1 MRKPVR
7 GLIGLAGFLVLWE
20 LASLFGVF
28 DAKFVPSPVTVVSN
42 LVNLFG
48 QQEFVTDLVATV
60 LAWLISIA
68 LAAVIAIPL
77 GLVLGSIR
85 VVRETTSAVV
95 EFLRPVPSVA
105 LIPVVMAAFGDGP
118 QTKIIAAVFAAV
130 WPILFNVIYG
140 LGEIDP
146 QYVATAKVYRTG
158 WLRTAL
164 SVRLPHV
171 LPFAITGLRLS
182 AAISLIVIVS
192 TEFLSG
198 SGIGIG
204 SYFFQIGEDTGNMP
218 LVVTG
223 VVLAG
228 ILGSLI
234 NSLLVAVQNR
244 WLTWTPGSEAA

>member
-1 MRKPVR
+1 MSRSIR

-20 LASLFGVF
+20 LASLFGAF
-28 DAKFVPSPVTVVSN
+28 NPSYVPAPTTV
-42 LVNLFG
+42 LVNLGHLAG
-48 QQEFVTDLVATV
+48 QQDFVADLVATV
-60 LAWLISIA
+60 LAWLIA
-68 LAAVIAIPL
+68 LLAAAAIAIPL
-77 GLVLGSIR
+77 GLVLGSIP
-85 VVRETTSAVV
+85 VFREATSAVV

-105 LIPVVMAAFGDGP
+105 LIPAVMAAFGDGA

-140 LGEIDP
+140 LREVDP
-146 QYVATAKVYRTG
+146 QLIDTAKVFRTG

-164 SVRLPHV
+164 RVRLPSVAPFV
-171 LPFAITGLRLS
+171 LTGVRLS

-204 SYFFQIGEDTGNMP
+204 SYFFLAGEQAGDMP
-218 LVVTG
+218 MVITG

-228 ILGSLI
+228 LLGYLV
-234 NSLLVAVQNR
+234 NLALLAVQKR
-244 WLTWTPGSEAA
+244 WMSWAGEGAA